1 MLIAILCTIS
11 CFMFLCLL
19 AKKIGIGFIGA
30 GAHPL
35 GVFTAIQICI
45 FSMPGVVLVSFLG
58 VSSDRYSGIEQSTLF
73 NVGLW
78 YFYSIFIIFFIL
90 FIIIFVF
97 KPFNYQRAVMDAGY
111 LDSSWNSCNLIV
123 LISLV
128 CVILQVTL
136 FSKSP
141 LLFLLSGQTEQAY
154 AARIAMQI
162 DPSSFYPPFIR
173 TFLVFFTTFQ
183 AYYVFYAYNRLHKK
197 TFFKT
202 LVVFI
207 SIGVAVFQ
215 SLYEAQKAPLI
226 LFLVGLLF
234 IRYIHK
240 PKIITNA
247 VYFGCIIG
255 IVLLL
260 VSYVLGIDI
269 NSALDGVVSR
279 TFLGQNQGFYN
290 IIEHIK
296 PDSKYWFQDLYFAGS
311 LGLNPSRADVDVI
324 PYIYGSRDDIVNVN
338 SYFLGQA
345 WSMFGYLGLIVSPV
359 IVACALGFY
368 LVVLDRLIKIDSKVF
383 VPFMIFFI
391 PSVMLNQSF
400 TYFLYGKYFFLGL
413 INIVIFYII
422 IRVSSRVKII
432 R

>member
-1 MLIAILCTIS
+1 MFIAIAVTIIFFMLLC
-11 CFMFLCLL
+11 FL
-19 AKKIGIGFIGA
+19 AKKNGINIIGL

-35 GVFTAIQICI
+35 GVFIAIQICI
-45 FSMPGVVLVSFLG
+45 FSMPGVILISFMG
-58 VSSDRYSGIEQSTLF
+58 VISERYTGIDQPTLL
-73 NVGLW
+73 NIGLW
-78 YFYSIFIIFFIL
+78 YFYSVFVIFFIL
-90 FIIIFVF
+90 LFIVSIF
-97 KPFNYQRAVMDAGY
+97 KPFNYKQAVMGSKHS
-111 LDSSWNSCNLIV
+111 DSAWSSCKSIII
-123 LISLV
+123 ISAI
-128 CVILQVTL
+128 CITLQVAL

-141 LLFLLSGQTEQAY
+141 LLYLLSGQTEQAY
-154 AARIAMQI
+154 AARIAMQT

-183 AYYVFYAYNRLHKK
+183 AYYVFYVYNRLQYKNIAS
-197 TFFKT
+197 
-202 LVVFI
+202 LCVLI
-207 SIGVAVFQ
+207 LSICIAIFQ

-240 PKIITNA
+240 PKIIAN
-247 VYFGCIIG
+247 VIYSGCILG
-255 IVLLL
+255 VAVLL
-260 VSYVLGIDI
+260 VSYVLGIDV
-269 NSALDGVVSR
+269 NSAIEGVASR

-290 IIEHIK
+290 IIEYIK
-296 PDSKYWFQDLYFAGS
+296 PDSKYWFQDLYFSGS

-324 PYIYGSRDDIVNVN
+324 PYIYGARDDIVNVN

-345 WSMFGYLGLIVSPV
+345 WSMFGELGLIVSPV

-368 LVVLDRLIKIDSKVF
+368 LIVLDRLIKIDSNVF

-391 PSVMLNQSF
+391 PSIMLNQSF

-413 INIVIFYII
+413 INIFIFLMIVKI
-422 IRVSSRVKII
+422 SSRVKII